1 MPGLWGLGMRP
12 IGLTWQSPASSG
24 GREPSKRPAAL
35 SSWMCRS
42 TNAGWQRTDGRF
54 PPTQVQCPGNPNV
67 DTFGDAL
74 EHMVDKPCASAGP
87 AARPC
92 GAVELPAKSIA
103 VPSLSLSPPRP
114 GGLPCP
120 GINQRPGCQGEGH
133 CGQITVMSIV
143 SLSMSCFSM
152 VLITTVRHVLCA
164 CLYTTLH
171 GPRPRHTFHQHT

>member
-42 TNAGWQRTDGRF
+42 TNERTDGRF

-133 CGQITVMSIV
+133 CGQIT
-143 SLSMSCFSM
+143 
-152 VLITTVRHVLCA
+152 TVRHVLCA